1 MGKGEGQRCT
11 EWNGTLWRRQ
21 EVGVRR
27 EVSPGVSG
35 VYDFGYFS
43 REAIATW
50 MSAAPAILPALPS
63 DPTGQRGRPLSPPAR
78 ASRL

>member
-1 MGKGEGQRCT
+1 MGKGKGQRCT
-11 EWNGTLWRRQ
+11 EWNGTLWCRW

-27 EVSPGVSG
+27 EVNPGLSG

-50 MSAAPAILPALPS
+50 MSAAHAILAARPS
-63 DPTGQRGRPLSPPAR
+63 DPTGQKG
-78 ASRL
+78 